1 MNVAKK
7 ERVTMVVCSGDLDK
21 ALMAFTLINAAAALD
36 MEVSVFFT
44 FGGIDIVT
52 KKVQGENL
60 SASLKRYTAFFA
72 RGGAER
78 LGLSKHN
85 LFGIGALATK
95 SRIKRK
101 KIMTLNDH
109 IAAAK
114 ELGVKFAV
122 CEMAMETMGVK
133 KEDLIDGIDEVTGAA
148 SFLANIG
155 DAKINYIII

>member
-1 MNVAKK
+1 MNEAKK
-7 ERVTMVVCSGDLDK
+7 ERVTMVVCSGDLDR

-52 KKVQGENL
+52 KEGARREAVGLFEKVHSFL
-60 SASLKRYTAFFA
+60 A

-78 LGLSKHN
+78 LGLSKYN
-85 LFGIGALATK
+85 IFGIGALATK
-95 SRIKRK
+95 SRIRRKR
-101 KIMTLNDH
+101 IMTLNEQ
-109 IAAAK
+109 ITAAK

-155 DAKINYIII
+155 DSKINYFI